1 MPAPVGIPAR
11 AAGEYGNVRLTGID
25 HDADGRLSNRDGV
38 LSALVAYVLWGV
50 FPVYFKLVQA
60 VPPTEVLTH
69 RIIWAVP
76 FGALI
81 LQVRKQWPEV
91 RQAFSSPST
100 LFWLALAALLIS
112 ANWFIYIWAV
122 QQQEVL
128 QASLGYYINPL
139 MYVLVGVLFLKE
151 RLRRPQ
157 VVSVLLAAIGVSY
170 LTIRGGQFPFVALS
184 LALLFTMYGVI
195 RKQVAVGAMPGLF
208 IETLLL
214 FPFALA
220 WLGWLTMLE
229 QASFAA
235 STTSLSLLLTLAG
248 PLTVV
253 PLLLFAVAARR
264 LTLTVIGFMQF
275 IAPTLQFIVGIFYG
289 EVLTPAH
296 LVCFVCIWVAVAIFS
311 VDAFYRQKRKPP
323 RIESMGA

>member
-1 MPAPVGIPAR
+1 MSAR
-11 AAGEYGNVRLTGID
+11 PEESD
-25 HDADGRLSNRDGV
+25 EQQSQRDGV
-38 LSALVAYVLWGV
+38 LAALVAYVLWGI

-60 VPPTEVLTH
+60 VLPTEVLAH

-81 LQVRKQWPEV
+81 LHVRRQWPEV
-91 RQAFSSPST
+91 RKVLVDPGK
-100 LFWLALAALLIS
+100 LFWLTLAALFIS

-122 QQQEVL
+122 QQEEVL

-151 RLRRPQ
+151 RLRKPQ
-157 VVSVLLAAIGVSY
+157 LVSVILAAIGVSY
-170 LTIRGGQFPFVALS
+170 LTIRGGQFPLVALS
-184 LALLFTMYGVI
+184 LALLFTLYGVI

-214 FPFALA
+214 FPFAVGWLA
-220 WLGWLTMLE
+220 WLMLSQHAE
-229 QASFAA
+229 FAGTGASM
-235 STTSLSLLLTLAG
+235 SLLLVLAG

-253 PLLLFAVAARR
+253 PLLMFAIAARR

-296 LVCFVCIWVAVAIFS
+296 LVCFGCIWAAVAIFS
-311 VDAFYRQKRKPP
+311 VDAFYQQKRKPP
-323 RIESMGA
+323 RMQSAGA

>member
-1 MPAPVGIPAR
+1 LNAAPDD
-11 AAGEYGNVRLTGID
+11 AAAQRFQ
-25 HDADGRLSNRDGV
+25 RDGV
-38 LSALVAYVLWGV
+38 LTALVAYVLWGV

-60 VPPTEVLTH
+60 VPPTEVLVH
-69 RIIWAVP
+69 RIVWAVP

-81 LQVRKQWPEV
+81 LHFRKQWPEV
-91 RQAFSSPST
+91 RQAFASPAT
-100 LFWLALAALLIS
+100 LFWLALAALFIS

-122 QQQEVL
+122 QQEEVL

-139 MYVLVGVLFLKE
+139 MYVIVGVLFLKE

-157 VVSVLLAAIGVSY
+157 IVSVLLAAIGVSY
-170 LTIRGGQFPFVALS
+170 LTIRGGQFPFVAVS
-184 LALLFTMYGVI
+184 LALLFTLYGVI

-214 FPFALA
+214 FPFAMA
-220 WLGWLTMLE
+220 WLGWLMMTQ
-229 QASFAA
+229 QAEFA
-235 STTSLSLLLTLAG
+235 SGSVSISLLLVLAG

-253 PLLLFAVAARR
+253 PLLMFAVAARR

-296 LVCFVCIWVAVAIFS
+296 VVCFGCIWAAVAIFS
-311 VDAFYRQKRKPP
+311 VDAFYQQKKRPP
-323 RIESMGA
+323 RIGSAGA

>member
-1 MPAPVGIPAR
+1 LTTRPEE
-11 AAGEYGNVRLTGID
+11 AAER
-25 HDADGRLSNRDGV
+25 RFQRDGV
-38 LSALVAYVLWGV
+38 LSALVAYLLWGV
-50 FPVYFKLVQA
+50 FPVYFKLVQT

-81 LQVRKQWPEV
+81 LHVRGQWPEV

-100 LFWLALAALLIS
+100 IFWLALAALFIS
-112 ANWFIYIWAV
+112 ANWLIYIWAV
-122 QQQEVL
+122 QQEEVL

-151 RLRRPQ
+151 RLRRAQ
-157 VVSVLLAAIGVSY
+157 LMSVLLAAVGVSY
-170 LTIRGGQFPFVALS
+170 LTIMGGQFPFVAVS
-184 LALLFTMYGVI
+184 LALLFTLYGVI

-214 FPFALA
+214 FPFAMA
-220 WLGWLTMLE
+220 WLSWLMLSQQAEFGDGSMTM
-229 QASFAA
+229 
-235 STTSLSLLLTLAG
+235 SLLLSLAG

-253 PLLLFAVAARR
+253 PLLLFAIAARR

-275 IAPTLQFIVGIFYG
+275 IAPTLQFVVGIFYG
-289 EVLTPAH
+289 EELTTAH
-296 LVCFVCIWVAVAIFS
+296 VVCFSCIWAAVAIFS
-311 VDAFYRQKRKPP
+311 IDAFYQQKGR
-323 RIESMGA
+323 AAL

>member
-1 MPAPVGIPAR
+1 M
-11 AAGEYGNVRLTGID
+11 TGIAT
-25 HDADGRLSNRDGV
+25 DAEDRAYARDGV
-38 LSALVAYVLWGV
+38 LAALVAYLLWGV

-81 LQVRKQWPEV
+81 LHVRKQWGEV
-91 RQAFSSPST
+91 RQAFASPST
-100 LFWLALAALLIS
+100 LFWLTVAALFIS
-112 ANWFIYIWAV
+112 TNWLIYIWAV
-122 QQQEVL
+122 QQAEVL

-151 RLRRPQ
+151 RLRRAQ
-157 VVSVLLAAIGVSY
+157 FVSVLLAAVGVSY
-170 LTIRGGQFPFVALS
+170 LTIMGGQFPWVAIS
-184 LALLFTMYGVI
+184 LALLFTLYGVI

-214 FPFALA
+214 FPFAIA
-220 WLGWLTMLE
+220 WLGWLMLSQ
-229 QASFAA
+229 QAEFGAGNVSMA
-235 STTSLSLLLTLAG
+235 LLLSLAG

-253 PLLLFAVAARR
+253 PLLLFAIAARR

-296 LVCFVCIWVAVAIFS
+296 IVCFGCIWAAVAIFS
-311 VDAFYRQKRKPP
+311 IDAFYQQKRRPP
-323 RIESMGA
+323 RIPSPGA

>member
-1 MPAPVGIPAR
+1 MNAAPDD
-11 AAGEYGNVRLTGID
+11 AAAQRFQ
-25 HDADGRLSNRDGV
+25 RDGV
-38 LSALVAYVLWGV
+38 LTALIAYVLWGV

-60 VPPTEVLTH
+60 VPPTEVLVH
-69 RIIWAVP
+69 RIVWAVP

-81 LQVRKQWPEV
+81 LHVRKQWPEV
-91 RQAFSSPST
+91 RQAFASPAT
-100 LFWLALAALLIS
+100 LFWLALAALFIS

-122 QQQEVL
+122 QQEEVL

-139 MYVLVGVLFLKE
+139 MYVIVGVLFLKE

-157 VVSVLLAAIGVSY
+157 IISVLLAAIGVSY
-170 LTIRGGQFPFVALS
+170 LTIRGGQFPFVAVS
-184 LALLFTMYGVI
+184 LALLFTLYGVI

-214 FPFALA
+214 FPFAMA
-220 WLGWLTMLE
+220 WLGWLMTTR
-229 QASFAA
+229 QAEFA
-235 STTSLSLLLTLAG
+235 SGSVSISLLLVLAG

-253 PLLLFAVAARR
+253 PLLMFAVAARR

-296 LVCFVCIWVAVAIFS
+296 LVCFGCIWAAVAIFS
-311 VDAFYRQKRKPP
+311 IDAFYQQKKKPP
-323 RIESMGA
+323 RIGSAGA

>member
-1 MPAPVGIPAR
+1 LTDQPDE
-11 AAGEYGNVRLTGID
+11 AAQ
-25 HDADGRLSNRDGV
+25 RLSQREGV
-38 LSALVAYVLWGV
+38 MTALIAYVLWGV
-50 FPVYFKLVQA
+50 FPVYFKLVQS
-60 VPPTEVLTH
+60 VPATEVLAH
-69 RIIWAVP
+69 RIVWAVP

-81 LQVRKQWPEV
+81 LHVRRQWPEV
-91 RQAFSSPST
+91 WKAFTAPAT
-100 LFWLALAALLIS
+100 VFWLALAASFIS

-122 QQQEVL
+122 QQGQVL

-139 MYVLVGVLFLKE
+139 MYVLVGVLFLNE
-151 RLRRPQ
+151 RLRRAQ

-170 LTIRGGQFPFVALS
+170 LTIKGGQFPFVAIS
-184 LALLFTMYGVI
+184 LALLFTLYGVI

-214 FPFALA
+214 FPFAAA
-220 WLGWLTMLE
+220 WLGWLMISQ
-229 QASFAA
+229 QAAFGQAGVSI
-235 STTSLSLLLTLAG
+235 SLLLMLAG

-253 PLLLFAVAARR
+253 PLLLFAIAARR

-296 LVCFVCIWVAVAIFS
+296 IVCFGCIWAAVAIFS
-311 VDAFYRQKRKPP
+311 VDAYYQQKRKPP
-323 RIESMGA
+323 RIESAGA

>member
-1 MPAPVGIPAR
+1 LTDQPDE
-11 AAGEYGNVRLTGID
+11 AAQ
-25 HDADGRLSNRDGV
+25 RLSQREGV
-38 LSALVAYVLWGV
+38 MTALIAYVLWGV
-50 FPVYFKLVQA
+50 FPVYFKLVQS
-60 VPPTEVLTH
+60 VPPTEVLAH
-69 RIIWAVP
+69 RIVWAVP

-81 LQVRKQWPEV
+81 LHVRRQWPEV
-91 RQAFSSPST
+91 WKAFTAPAT
-100 LFWLALAALLIS
+100 VFWLALAASFIS

-122 QQQEVL
+122 QQGQVL

-139 MYVLVGVLFLKE
+139 MYVLVGVLFLNE
-151 RLRRPQ
+151 RLRRAQ

-170 LTIRGGQFPFVALS
+170 LTIKGGQFPFVAIS
-184 LALLFTMYGVI
+184 LALLFTLYGVI

-214 FPFALA
+214 FPFAAA
-220 WLGWLTMLE
+220 WLGWLMISQ
-229 QASFAA
+229 QAAFGQAGVSI
-235 STTSLSLLLTLAG
+235 SLLLMLAG

-253 PLLLFAVAARR
+253 PLLLFAIAARR

-296 LVCFVCIWVAVAIFS
+296 IVCFGCIWAAVAIFS
-311 VDAFYRQKRKPP
+311 VDAYYQQKRKPP
-323 RIESMGA
+323 RIESAGA

>member
-1 MPAPVGIPAR
+1 
-11 AAGEYGNVRLTGID
+11 LTGIAND
-25 HDADGRLSNRDGV
+25 VEDRSSSRDGV
-38 LSALVAYVLWGV
+38 LSALIAYLLWGV
-50 FPVYFKLVQA
+50 FPVYFKLLQA

-81 LQVRKQWPEV
+81 LHVRRQWPEV
-91 RQAFSSPST
+91 RQAFASPST
-100 LFWLALAALLIS
+100 LFWLAVAALFIS
-112 ANWFIYIWAV
+112 ANWLIYIWAV
-122 QQQEVL
+122 QQEEVL

-151 RLRRPQ
+151 RLRRAQ
-157 VVSVLLAAIGVSY
+157 FVSVLLAAVGVSY
-170 LTIRGGQFPFVALS
+170 LTVMGGQFPFVAVS
-184 LALLFTMYGVI
+184 LALLFTLYGVI

-214 FPFALA
+214 FPFAMAWLA
-220 WLGWLTMLE
+220 WLMTSQ
-229 QASFAA
+229 QATFAG
-235 STTSLSLLLTLAG
+235 STVSMALLLMLAG

-253 PLLLFAVAARR
+253 PLLMFAIAARR

-296 LVCFVCIWVAVAIFS
+296 LVCFGCIWAAVAIFS
-311 VDAFYRQKRKPP
+311 IDAFYQQKRKPP
-323 RIESMGA
+323 RIPSAGA

>member
-1 MPAPVGIPAR
+1 MTTRPEE
-11 AAGEYGNVRLTGID
+11 AAER
-25 HDADGRLSNRDGV
+25 RFQRDGV
-38 LSALVAYVLWGV
+38 LSALIGYLLWGV
-50 FPVYFKLVQA
+50 FPVYFKLVQT

-81 LQVRKQWPEV
+81 LHVRGQWPEV

-100 LFWLALAALLIS
+100 IFWLALAALFIS
-112 ANWFIYIWAV
+112 ANWLIYIWAV
-122 QQQEVL
+122 QQEEVL

-151 RLRRPQ
+151 RLRRAQ
-157 VVSVLLAAIGVSY
+157 LMSVLLAAVGVSY
-170 LTIRGGQFPFVALS
+170 LTIMGGQFPFVAVS
-184 LALLFTMYGVI
+184 LALLFTLYGVI

-214 FPFALA
+214 FPFAMA
-220 WLGWLTMLE
+220 WLSWLMLSQQAEFGDGSMTM
-229 QASFAA
+229 
-235 STTSLSLLLTLAG
+235 SLLLSLAG

-253 PLLLFAVAARR
+253 PLLLFAIAARR

-275 IAPTLQFIVGIFYG
+275 IAPTLQFVVGIFYG
-289 EVLTPAH
+289 EELTTAH
-296 LVCFVCIWVAVAIFS
+296 VVCFSCIWAAVAIFS
-311 VDAFYRQKRKPP
+311 IDAFYQQKGR
-323 RIESMGA
+323 AAL

>member
-1 MPAPVGIPAR
+1 MTRIA
-11 AAGEYGNVRLTGID
+11 N
-25 HDADGRLSNRDGV
+25 DAEDRSSNRDGV
-38 LSALVAYVLWGV
+38 LSALIAYLLWGV
-50 FPVYFKLVQA
+50 FPVYFKLVQT
-60 VPPTEVLTH
+60 VPATEVLTH

-81 LQVRKQWPEV
+81 LYVRRQWPEV
-91 RQAFSSPST
+91 RQAFASPST
-100 LFWLALAALLIS
+100 VFWLTLAALFIS
-112 ANWFIYIWAV
+112 ANWLIYIWAV
-122 QQQEVL
+122 QQEEVL

-139 MYVLVGVLFLKE
+139 MYVLVGVVFLKE

-157 VVSVLLAAIGVSY
+157 VISIVLAAVGVSY
-170 LTIRGGQFPFVALS
+170 LTLEGGQFPFVAVS
-184 LALLFTMYGVI
+184 LALLFTLYGVI

-214 FPFALA
+214 FPFAVA
-220 WLGWLTMLE
+220 WLGWLLLSQ
-229 QASFAA
+229 QAEFAA
-235 STTSLSLLLTLAG
+235 GGVSLSLLLVLAG

-253 PLLLFAVAARR
+253 PLLMFAIAARR

-296 LVCFVCIWVAVAIFS
+296 IVCFGCIWAAVAIFS
-311 VDAFYRQKRKPP
+311 IDAFYQQKRKPP
-323 RIESMGA
+323 RIPSAGA

>member
-1 MPAPVGIPAR
+1 MGLPAR
-11 AAGEYGNVRLTGID
+11 AHGEYGIVRLTGTA
-25 HDADGRLSNRDGV
+25 HDADDRLSNRDGV

-81 LQVRKQWPEV
+81 LQSRRQWPEV
-91 RQAFSSPST
+91 RRAFASPTT
-100 LFWLALAALLIS
+100 LFWLALAALAIS
-112 ANWFIYIWAV
+112 VNWFIYIWAV
-122 QQQEVL
+122 QQEEVL

-139 MYVLVGVLFLKE
+139 VYVLVGVLFLKE

-157 VVSVLLAAIGVSY
+157 VISVLLAAIGVSY
-170 LTIRGGQFPFVALS
+170 LTIRGGQFPWVAIS
-184 LALLFTMYGVI
+184 LALLFTLYGVI

-214 FPFALA
+214 FPFALG
-220 WLGWLTMLE
+220 WLGWLMLSDLAE
-229 QASFAA
+229 FGHSGL
-235 STTSLSLLLTLAG
+235 SMSLLLVLAG

-253 PLLLFAVAARR
+253 PLLLFAIAARR

-289 EVLTPAH
+289 EVLTTAH
-296 LVCFVCIWVAVAIFS
+296 LVCFGCIWTAVAIFS
-311 VDAFYRQKRKPP
+311 VDAFYQQKNRASP
-323 RIESMGA
+323 

>member
-1 MPAPVGIPAR
+1 MSAR
-11 AAGEYGNVRLTGID
+11 PEATAEQLFQRE
-25 HDADGRLSNRDGV
+25 GV
-38 LSALVAYVLWGV
+38 LAALVAYILWGV

-60 VPPTEVLTH
+60 VPPTEVLAH

-81 LQVRKQWPEV
+81 LHVRRQWPEV
-91 RQAFSSPST
+91 REALVDPGK
-100 LFWLALAALLIS
+100 LFWLALAALFIS

-122 QQQEVL
+122 QQEEVL

-157 VVSVLLAAIGVSY
+157 LVSVLLAAIGVSY
-170 LTIRGGQFPFVALS
+170 LTIRGGQFPLVALS
-184 LALLFTMYGVI
+184 LALLFTLYGVI

-214 FPFALA
+214 FPFALGWLA
-220 WLGWLTMLE
+220 WLMLSQRAE
-229 QASFAA
+229 FASAG
-235 STTSLSLLLTLAG
+235 TSMSLLLALAG

-253 PLLLFAVAARR
+253 PLLMFAIAARR

-296 LVCFVCIWVAVAIFS
+296 LVCFGCIWAAVAIFS
-311 VDAFYRQKRKPP
+311 IDAFYQQKRKPP
-323 RIESMGA
+323 RIQSAGA

>member
-1 MPAPVGIPAR
+1 
-11 AAGEYGNVRLTGID
+11 LTGIANDAED
-25 HDADGRLSNRDGV
+25 HSSSRDGV
-38 LSALVAYVLWGV
+38 LSALVAYLLWGV

-81 LQVRKQWPEV
+81 LYVRKQWSEV
-91 RQAFSSPST
+91 RRALSSPST
-100 LFWLALAALLIS
+100 VFWLALAALFIS
-112 ANWFIYIWAV
+112 ANWLIYIWAV
-122 QQQEVL
+122 QQAEVL

-139 MYVLVGVLFLKE
+139 MYVLVGVVFLKE

-157 VVSVLLAAIGVSY
+157 VISIVLAAVGVSY
-170 LTIRGGQFPFVALS
+170 LTVKGGQFPFVAIS
-184 LALLFTMYGVI
+184 LALLFTLYGVI

-214 FPFALA
+214 FPFAVAWLA
-220 WLGWLTMLE
+220 WLMLSQ
-229 QASFAA
+229 QAEFAA
-235 STTSLSLLLTLAG
+235 GSVPMSLLLLLAG

-253 PLLLFAVAARR
+253 PLLMFAIAARR

-289 EVLTPAH
+289 EVLTTAH
-296 LVCFVCIWVAVAIFS
+296 LVCFGCIWAAVAIFS
-311 VDAFYRQKRKPP
+311 IDAFYQQKGRAAL
-323 RIESMGA
+323 REQARAGESHL